1 MDQQTP
7 SPPGAPNPPS
17 TVFSAA
23 RDPQARC
30 RPGNSGRRRARLPV
44 RLFPR
49 HLVQAPRAPVRPFPH
64 PGDIKFPVKP
74 GGPKPLVLPRRPSPL
89 QRAQE
94 ASQATAAARKSID
107 AIMSQSRPPWGGKP
121 SLSGAQVEGLE
132 KALRELEAKASQ
144 REMALAEAENKLAER
159 DRALAE
165 TEALLQ
171 AREKVIDAMRK
182 QPASAAPGAVNPEEM
197 AALVKLK
204 EELDRQEA
212 SIKEQK
218 AAQAEREEFLNQ
230 SEASLFEKMQ
240 AQQEK
245 ENRAGAEGR
254 RPQKGHDQ
262 GRHDQAGGHGKGLR
276 GNLVQFGLSKGHRRP
291 YAHPLYDPAFAPV
304 PPHPQ
309 SPCLPGGARRADQC
323 QRGRAHGGPDPR

>member
-1 MDQQTP
+1 MDNPPLSNAGAFP
-7 SPPGAPNPPS
+7 SPSSPPPRTLSAPPPPFASS
-17 TVFSAA
+17 TT
-23 RDPQARC
+23 
-30 RPGNSGRRRARLPV
+30 RPAVGKP
-44 RLFPR
+44 
-49 HLVQAPRAPVRPFPH
+49 
-64 PGDIKFPVKP
+64 P
-74 GGPKPLVLPRRPSPL
+74 GGLKPLVLPRRASPL

-94 ASQATAAARKSID
+94 ASQATAEARKSIG

-121 SLSGAQVEGLE
+121 ILSGSQVEDLE
-132 KALRELEAKASQ
+132 KALRALEGKVGE

-182 QPASAAPGAVNPEEM
+182 QPAPQSANAVNPEEM

-212 SIKEQK
+212 SMKEQR
-218 AAQAEREEFLNQ
+218 AALQEREDFLNQ

-245 ENRAGAEGR
+245 ETELEQKAEDLKKAMLRAGMLKAEAKE
-254 RPQKGHDQ
+254 PME
-262 GRHDQAGGHGKGLR
+262 
-276 GNLVQFGLSKGHRRP
+276 
-291 YAHPLYDPAFAPV
+291 
-304 PPHPQ
+304 
-309 SPCLPGGARRADQC
+309 RA
-323 QRGRAHGGPDPR
+323 